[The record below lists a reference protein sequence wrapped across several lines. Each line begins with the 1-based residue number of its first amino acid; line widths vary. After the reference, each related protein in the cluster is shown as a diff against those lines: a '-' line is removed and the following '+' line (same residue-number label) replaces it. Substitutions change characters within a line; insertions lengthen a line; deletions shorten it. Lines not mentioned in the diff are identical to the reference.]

1 MGERGIETLGTV
13 KLKKCDDLYKVVTA
27 LNKTLKERELMFGL
41 ALDDEE
47 KDKMI
52 FTIYET

>member
-1 MGERGIETLGTV
+1 MVEKDIETLGSV
-13 KLKKCDDLYKVVTA
+13 KLKKCEDLYKTVTA
-27 LNKTLKERELMFGL
+27 LNQTLKERELMFGL
-41 ALDDEE
+41 ALDDDE